1 MVKTVIMMVDK
12 MIPGQK
18 TYALMAIGM
27 AMMVCQMMGYHSFSS
42 EAWGMMGVGG
52 AATWKMGMDR
62 DK

>member
-18 TYALMAIGM
+18 TYALMGIGM
-27 AMMVCQMMGYHSFSS
+27 AMMICQMMGYHSFSP

>member
-18 TYALMAIGM
+18 TYALMGIGM
-27 AMMVCQMMGYHSFSS
+27 AMMGCQMMGYHSFSS

>member
-27 AMMVCQMMGYHSFSS
+27 TMMVCQMMGYHSFST

>member
-27 AMMVCQMMGYHSFSS
+27 AMMACQMMGYHSFSS